1 MYKAKGTMSGLNLC
15 NDSYY
20 DKNEP
25 PPEGLVSWVWLVW
38 YVNLLKL
45 VKSISYI
52 VIVDDKELLRFMK
65 FHKFNRGIDCTHYK
79 KG

>member
-25 PPEGLVSWVWLVW
+25 PPEGLVSWVSLVW
-38 YVNLLKL
+38 YVKLLKL
-45 VKSISYI
+45 VKSISYNG
-52 VIVDDKELLRFMK
+52 IVDDEDL
-65 FHKFNRGIDCTHYK
+65 
-79 KG
+79 